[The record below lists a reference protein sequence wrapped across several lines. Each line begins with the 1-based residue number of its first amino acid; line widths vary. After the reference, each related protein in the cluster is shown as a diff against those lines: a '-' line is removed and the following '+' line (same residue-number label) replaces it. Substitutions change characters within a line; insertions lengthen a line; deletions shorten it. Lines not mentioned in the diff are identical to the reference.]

1 MIGSR
6 GSRFIAL
13 MLGSGLLGCASTSG
27 NPNTADS
34 TNCDNGFLCG
44 TYLDGDGDGSITQE
58 EWNRG
63 YRAADTNGDGALSA
77 AEFTGAGG
85 RR

>member
-1 MIGSR
+1 MFGSR
-6 GSRFIAL
+6 ELLFIAG
-13 MLGSGLLGCASTSG
+13 MPGSGLLGCASTSG
-27 NPNTADS
+27 NPDTADS

-58 EWNRG
+58 EWNRS
-63 YRAADTNGDGALSA
+63 YRAADPKGDGALSV
-77 AEFTGAGG
+77 AEFHGAGG